1 MCACWIHTGLA
12 GNDSFFFFQSIL
24 LAIQSLYI
32 ADIVDDPRT
41 QHDASVLFANAG
53 TSRYSAFSSPLSS
66 TPHPPIGTPPI
77 GSPLGFVFLLSI
89 IFPSFCAGS
98 ATKNRWYIDRD
109 KPSATAAFDLDNS
122 KNESHQHADMAF
134 SVVDGKRSPPASVSA
149 RHPQRP
155 PHTHFYSRGTKK
167 KFCPTENI
175 SY

>member
-66 TPHPPIGTPPI
+66 TPFFPPPLDPLSVLFSF
-77 GSPLGFVFLLSI
+77 SPSFFL
-89 IFPSFCAGS
+89 SFCAGS

>member
-1 MCACWIHTGLA
+1 MRACWIHTGLA
-12 GNDSFFFFQSIL
+12 GNDLFFLSIDPSCYPKSVYSRHCGRPAHPARCKRIICQCRDQPVLRVLLTPFFYPFL
-24 LAIQSLYI
+24 
-32 ADIVDDPRT
+32 P
-41 QHDASVLFANAG
+41 
-53 TSRYSAFSSPLSS
+53 
-66 TPHPPIGTPPI
+66 PPI
-77 GSPLGFVFLLSI
+77 GSPLGLFSFSPSFFL
-89 IFPSFCAGS
+89 SFCAGS